1 MKIHVFTHFYSKY
14 FRVLTMLTNKLFLCI
29 FLIGLCLF
37 NAFCIDVKGTV
48 DSFRARINAE
58 SVHYKFDLADYFSHA
73 DGFADIYPFDEC
85 YYADIYI
92 FSSMKQIQYHFIING
107 DSTKG
112 YVEEFTYIAPYDPT
126 DWIMSPIKEFSLKIS
141 ELNPKHSRD
150 ERIVSATLEMLEEL

>member
-1 MKIHVFTHFYSKY
+1 MINTEVINILSKR
-14 FRVLTMLTNKLFLCI
+14 F
-29 FLIGLCLF
+29 FLIVLLFFGLSF
-37 NAFCIDVKGTV
+37 SFSNESIKTV
-48 DSFRARINAE
+48 DSYRIRIDSNTT
-58 SVHYKFDLADYFSHA
+58 HYQFDLADYYQHA
-73 DGFADIYPFDEC
+73 DGLADIYSFDDC

-126 DWIMSPIKEFSLKIS
+126 DWIMSPIKEFSLKIT
-141 ELNPKHSRD
+141 ELNPKNSRD

>member
-1 MKIHVFTHFYSKY
+1 
-14 FRVLTMLTNKLFLCI
+14 MLTNKQFLCTI
-29 FLIGLCLF
+29 LIGFFLF
-37 NAFCIDVKGTV
+37 NASCIDIKENV
-48 DSFRARINAE
+48 DSFRTKINAE
-58 SVHYKFDLADYFSHA
+58 SVYYQFDLADYYQHA
-73 DGFADIYPFDEC
+73 DGLADIYSFDDC

-141 ELNPKHSRD
+141 ELNPKNSRD